1 MSEPLNM
8 DRTQRLCIDTNR
20 LDWESSPANG
30 VWRKKLEREAAE
42 SGQVTSV
49 VRYAPGTRFSAHR
62 HPLGEEILVLEG
74 VFSDEQGDYP
84 AGSYLHNPPG
94 SSHAPFSDSGC
105 TILVKLNQ
113 FETDDDRV
121 VRIRTHESDWRA
133 GLVDGLSVMPLHSH
147 GVSHTELVRWA
158 PGTVFQP
165 HSHPGG
171 EEIFVIEGIFEDEY
185 GQYPTGCWLRNPA
198 WSRHHPFSRE
208 GCTLL
213 VKVGHIPEQ
222 GLSRP

>member
-1 MSEPLNM
+1 MPMQLNM
-8 DRTQRLCIDTNR
+8 DRSQRMAVDTGN
-20 LDWESSPANG
+20 LEWEASPVAG

-49 VRYAPGTRFSAHR
+49 VRYAPGTCFTAHS

-74 VFSDEQGDYP
+74 VFSDEHGDYP
-84 AGSYLHNPPG
+84 AGAYLRNPPG
-94 SSHAPFSDSGC
+94 SSHAPFSEGGC

-113 FETDDDRV
+113 FDADDLAS
-121 VRIRTHESDWRA
+121 VRIRTSEASWRP

-147 GVSHTELVRWA
+147 GVSHTALVRWA

-171 EEIFVIEGIFEDEY
+171 EEILSSMAYSKMNRVAIRPAPGYATRHGAGITRSVVKAA
-185 GQYPTGCWLRNPA
+185 PCW
-198 WSRHHPFSRE
+198 
-208 GCTLL
+208 
-213 VKVGHIPEQ
+213 
-222 GLSRP
+222 